1 MCKQAK
7 NPPFSCRFP
16 TQAMPISVNW
26 MIQIKSEWTAG
37 LYYCNSPKNAKADLP
52 TFVEVW
58 VETHRAVSCGHQ
70 THSGWRYWVVMGEA
84 YKEVKETSL
93 IWSVKWSS
101 EQSMNLKRKWK
112 LSGWNTSTLQV
123 TFFTEGMRKGGYFTT
138 SKFFTLSFHVFLSVL
153 CKQPLKCNTINF
165 NDVTSSSES

>member
-16 TQAMPISVNW
+16 TQAMPISVN
-26 MIQIKSEWTAG
+26 
-37 LYYCNSPKNAKADLP
+37 YYCNSPKNAKADLP

-84 YKEVKETSL
+84 YKEVKEPSL

-112 LSGWNTSTLQV
+112 LSGWNTSTLQLH
-123 TFFTEGMRKGGYFTT
+123 FSQREWEREDT
-138 SKFFTLSFHVFLSVL
+138 SQLQNSSLFPF
-153 CKQPLKCNTINF
+153 
-165 NDVTSSSES
+165 TSSFLYYVNNHWNVIQSILMMWQVAVKVNDLTEVGR